1 MRYAKSLQKGCL
13 FMIGTFL
20 LSGIVAGQTSYNY
33 LLKAK
38 ALSEEGKDD
47 QAVSIL
53 STALEI
59 SKEGRLFTERA
70 NAELNLCNYKAAL
83 SDYTSAGRL
92 DNLSG
97 EFGLARTYA
106 FMGDAANSTL
116 HLEKN
121 LKSSFRKSEK
131 EIMLDPAFGNIEN
144 KPEWRTFWKKDWY
157 TGADKGIAEIEYFI
171 SGGKIKDALTALAEF
186 DKNYHGSAIVEYAGA
201 LVNLSAG
208 KYQNAVK
215 TMTSLSESD
224 PQNEK
229 YLRVLAKAQEGNGNP
244 VGASVTYSKLIE
256 LEVPDAELFIQR
268 AGCFMKT
275 GETEKALA
283 DLNRYLGIYPDSK
296 SALSLIGRMESAA
309 GNNVEAMTCFNKNL
323 MLHPNDPEC
332 YIDRANTYLLSK
344 SWDYAAKDYSMSL
357 DLAPGNPETWL
368 KKGIA
373 LVNSGKTEDACHD
386 FRQALSLGSKRAT
399 EYISRYCIK

>member
-1 MRYAKSLQKGCL
+1 MRYAESLHKGCL
-13 FMIGTFL
+13 FTIGAFL
-20 LSGIVAGQTSYNY
+20 LSGIVSGQTSFDN

-38 ALSEEGKDD
+38 AFSEEGKNDK
-47 QAVSIL
+47 AISIL
-53 STALEI
+53 STTLEI
-59 SKEGRLFTERA
+59 SKEGRLYTERA
-70 NAELNLCNYKAAL
+70 NAELNLGNYKAAIN
-83 SDYTSAGRL
+83 DYASASIL

-97 EFGLARTYA
+97 EYGLARTYA

-121 LKSSFRKSEK
+121 MKSSFRKSEK
-131 EIMLDPAFGNIEN
+131 EIMLDPAFGKIEN

-157 TGADKGIAEIEYFI
+157 TGADRGIAEIEYYI
-171 SGGKIKDALTALAEF
+171 SGGKTKDALAALDEL
-186 DKNYHGSAIVEYAGA
+186 DKNYHGSAVVDYARA
-201 LVNLSAG
+201 LVNISSG
-208 KYQNAVK
+208 RYQDAVK
-215 TMTSLSESD
+215 NMTSLSESD
-224 PQNEK
+224 PLNEK
-229 YLRVLAKAQEGNGNP
+229 YLRVLARAQDGSGNP
-244 VGASVTYSKLIE
+244 AGASITYSKLIE

-268 AGCFMKT
+268 AGCYVKT
-275 GETEKALA
+275 GETGKALT

-296 SALSLIGRMESAA
+296 TALSLAGRMESAA
-309 GNNVEAMTCFNKNL
+309 GNNIEAMTCFNKNL

-373 LVNSGKTEDACHD
+373 LVNSGKTDDACHD